1 MALTRLGPNNS
12 TNISGINLTSQV
24 TGTLPIANGG
34 TAATTAA
41 ALANTG
47 NLVLI
52 KTQTASA
59 ASSVEFING
68 SSDVVYDSTYKQY
81 VLKIVNATASA
92 NSEMYLRFRTS
103 SSFQTTNYYRS
114 YFIQRTNNTTTQSSA
129 TNDGTYGIRLEHNYT
144 GQAPSASNFEIILPD
159 PSSTSLHKSVVW
171 NCWGSNQ
178 ESTTKVMQLDG
189 VGFYS
194 TNSSDAITG
203 VGLFPR
209 TGTLYGTYSLYGV
222 KT

>member
-1 MALTRLGPNNS
+1 MALSKIDAANMINDVNLASGP
-12 TNISGINLTSQV
+12 V

-34 TAATTAA
+34 TAVTSAGEI
-41 ALANTG
+41 G

-59 ASSVEFING
+59 ASSVEFVNG

-92 NSEMYLRFRTS
+92 NSEMYLQFRTS

-114 YFIQRTNNTTTQSSA
+114 YFIQRTDSATTQSS
-129 TNDGTYGIRLEHNYT
+129 TTTDNTDGIRLENNYT

-178 ESTTKVMQLDG
+178 ESTTRAMQLNG

>member
-1 MALTRLGPNNS
+1 MALSKIDTANMINDVNLASGP
-12 TNISGINLTSQV
+12 V

-59 ASSVEFING
+59 ASSVEFVNG

-92 NSEMYLRFRTS
+92 NSEMYLQFRTS

-114 YFIQRTNNTTTQSSA
+114 YFIQRTDTSTTQSS
-129 TNDGTYGIRLEHNYT
+129 TTTDNTDGIRLENNYT

-178 ESTTKVMQLDG
+178 ESTTRAMQ
-189 VGFYS
+189 
-194 TNSSDAITG
+194 
-203 VGLFPR
+203 
-209 TGTLYGTYSLYGV
+209 
-222 KT
+222 